1 MTRSFAFAAT
11 VAAALAAAAPG
22 FANDQL
28 IASAGLTPAEAEGLT
43 LTQIAAAKANRNLS
57 VADRQAVVIVPGD
70 AGISAADLQAFAI
83 DLFNRGES
91 YSDRQTIVRGG
102 DTVVSSR
109 SPIDTDRHA
118 QLIASAGLSVDEAR
132 GLTLTQIAA
141 FKANR
146 GLSVSD
152 VQKTADIN

>member
-43 LTQIAAAKANRNLS
+43 LTQIAAVKANRNLS

-91 YSDRQTIVRGG
+91 YLRPPDHRPRWRYGG
-102 DTVVSSR
+102 LEPR
-109 SPIDTDRHA
+109 PDRHRPTRPA
-118 QLIASAGLSVDEAR
+118 DRFGRSQCGR
-132 GLTLTQIAA
+132 GSRPDPDPDRA

-152 VQKTADIN
+152 VQKTR